1 MMLSLDALPRR
12 ELLPVALDTMLAGMI
27 VTRALLPQV
36 ALETGDLDAMN
47 EVAIDEWMGASPVY
61 TGRMRRLMGID
72 GDRVDAIM
80 KALQLDVG
88 FVHQYMD
95 VGYQVVDDEHAEFW
109 LEHCGALLDAEPH
122 GEERVVGMCHTIED
136 PTFDATALA
145 TNPRARIRPIH
156 RPPRRPADR
165 HPHCH
170 WTIAIDEAHEPV
182 GAVPLTESVAALPL
196 ASVPNP
202 RPADIEPGGRRDYTA
217 PFDPSFRLAD
227 LSQGALAAATREFQ
241 VQAHLLIC
249 SSDLTLRTRVGDDA
263 ARRMIGDAWVGASWI
278 ASERLRRIRPPA
290 SALDALAD
298 TFALQPMIPPGF
310 DREVDVAGDGVH
322 VTLRPEVDG
331 LLDAS
336 HPGWCGLLADADA
349 GGVTAMAHGVDPQ
362 AQVSDLTVGPDTARF
377 DVRVDPDAAPAP
389 EPEVVALA
397 RIGMVSGWSFDTT
410 DEVAVA
416 DPVRRPR

>member
-1 MMLSLDALPRR
+1 MTTSLDALPRR

-27 VTRALLPQV
+27 VTRALLPQFV
-36 ALETGDLDAMN
+36 LETGDLDGMN
-47 EVAIDEWMGASPVY
+47 DVAIDEWMGASPVY
-61 TGRMRRLMGID
+61 TGRMRRLMGIE

-95 VGYQVVDDEHAEFW
+95 VGYAIVDDDHAEFW

-170 WTIAIDEAHEPV
+170 WTITIDDREEPV

-202 RPADIEPGGRRDYTA
+202 RPDDVEPGGQQDYVA
-217 PFDPSFRLAD
+217 AFDPTFRLAD

-241 VQAHLLIC
+241 FQAHLLIC
-249 SSDLTLRTRVGDDA
+249 SSDLTLRTRVGDDTA
-263 ARRMIGDAWVGASWI
+263 HRMIGDAWVGASWI

-290 SALDALAD
+290 SPLDALAD
-298 TFALQPMIPPGF
+298 TFALQPMLPPGF
-310 DREVDVAGDGVH
+310 DREVAVADDAVH
-322 VTLRPEVDG
+322 VTLRPQVDG
-331 LLDAS
+331 LLDAA
-336 HPGWCGLLADADA
+336 HPGWCGLLAEADA
-349 GGVTAMAHGVDPQ
+349 GGIAAMAQGVDRRARVSGMTAGPDEARFAVTVDPQ
-362 AQVSDLTVGPDTARF
+362 AEPAAEPD
-377 DVRVDPDAAPAP
+377 
-389 EPEVVALA
+389 VVALA

-410 DEVAVA
+410 DRVPVA
-416 DPVRRPR
+416 DPVRRPS